1 MNLRQAKRGFT
12 LVEML
17 LVVLVVMLLAAVS
30 VTYFGGML
38 RGTQLNEGASRF
50 TSMLRFARAEAAN
63 SGRRIQIQFDPVT
76 TNAAG
81 PAGYQPRIKCELE
94 PINEPGVYRDLNEPL
109 WMDGQSSLLAWV
121 QSVRPMDTEEAVVA
135 STNDTYL
142 AQTDLADVT
151 SLPATNDLASV
162 SAPAPITFY
171 PDGSSDSAAFMLVS
185 ADAEDERRIQITLN
199 GFTGT
204 VSQEAFTGELPE
216 EDPAAEEAA
225 EKTALDAP

>member
-1 MNLRQAKRGFT
+1 MNLRPAKQGFT

-17 LVVLVVMLLAAVS
+17 LVVLVVLLLAAVS

-63 SGRRIQIQFDPVT
+63 SGRRIQISFDPVS

-81 PAGYQPRIKCELE
+81 PACYQPRIKCELE

-121 QSVRPMDTEEAVVA
+121 ESVRPMDTDAPVV
-135 STNDTYL
+135 STNDTLL
-142 AQTDLADVT
+142 AQADLAEVN
-151 SLPATNDLASV
+151 SLSDTNDLLSLP
-162 SAPAPITFY
+162 APAPITFY

-216 EDPAAEEAA
+216 EDLAAEESA